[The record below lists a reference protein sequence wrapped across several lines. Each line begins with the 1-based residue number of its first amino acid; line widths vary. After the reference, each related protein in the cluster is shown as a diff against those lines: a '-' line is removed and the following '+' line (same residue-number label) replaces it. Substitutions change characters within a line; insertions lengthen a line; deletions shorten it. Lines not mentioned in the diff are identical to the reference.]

1 MDKTDACVGITY
13 VYMTA
18 KEIHKDMALKF
29 GGDPCFYATMNKGV
43 VEFKWGTDSTD
54 VDTWSGCQKLSEQVA
69 VIHRMAL
76 NDRHLTV

>member
-1 MDKTDACVGITY
+1 MCNGHPSKCWRSAKNLKMDKTDACVGITY

-54 VDTWSGCQKLSEQVA
+54 VDT
-69 VIHRMAL
+69 
-76 NDRHLTV
+76 

>member
-54 VDTWSGCQKLSEQVA
+54 VDT
-69 VIHRMAL
+69 
-76 NDRHLTV
+76 